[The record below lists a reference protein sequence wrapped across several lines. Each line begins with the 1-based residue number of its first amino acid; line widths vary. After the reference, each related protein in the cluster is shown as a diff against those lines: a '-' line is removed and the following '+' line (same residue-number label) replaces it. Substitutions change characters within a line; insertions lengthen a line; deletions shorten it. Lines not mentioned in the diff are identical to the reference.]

1 MADQGSLVAPAEA
14 GIYSQPTGI
23 FTDIEFLTAAK
34 QVQNPI
40 LDDGWELFVECM
52 GVKIHRKYKEVSFR
66 FRVGGLCYLLYERN
80 LVFMNTR
87 LMASWTILIQRYV
100 QWFTWTGSTERNGI
114 LMC

>member
-23 FTDIEFLTAAK
+23 FTDLEFLTAAK

-66 FRVGGLCYLLYERN
+66 FRVGGLCVIYY
-80 LVFMNTR
+80 MK
-87 LMASWTILIQRYV
+87 
-100 QWFTWTGSTERNGI
+100 GI
-114 LMC
+114 WSL